1 MVGGKNGRKKKKKM
15 KRKPGKKKKKCSH
28 TPTWVK
34 ERIERCK
41 NCNTLKNR
49 LKGNQ
54 KEVAIENT
62 YT

>member
-1 MVGGKNGRKKKKKM
+1 MVEKKKKM
-15 KRKPGKKKKKCSH
+15 QRKPGKKKKCSH